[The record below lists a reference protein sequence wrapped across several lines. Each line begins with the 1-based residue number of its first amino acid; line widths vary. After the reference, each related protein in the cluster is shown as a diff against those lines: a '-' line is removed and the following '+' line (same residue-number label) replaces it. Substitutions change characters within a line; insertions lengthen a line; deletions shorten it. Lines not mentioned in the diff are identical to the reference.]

1 MSLNLKWILVAGA
14 RPNFMKIAPLIKEIE
29 RYNAAQGGAKQKIT
43 PVLVHTGQHY
53 DDGLS
58 KVFFDEL
65 NIPKPDINLGVG
77 SGNHGEQTGKI
88 MIAFEKV
95 VIKNKPDLVIL
106 VGDVNSTI
114 ACALVSAKLNI
125 PVAHVE
131 AGLRS
136 FDRSMPEEINRILTD
151 QISDFLFTPS
161 KDANENLLKEGIPS
175 KKIFF
180 VGNIMV
186 DSLMSILPYI
196 KKSKI
201 FSRLNSILPQGNF
214 GQEYAL
220 LTLHRPSN
228 VDNKKILSRELN
240 CISKISK
247 EIPILFPVH
256 PRTKKQIQTFG
267 LQEKINWLN
276 EEFQLLNRLNKNH
289 IYGLPPLGYLDFMAL
304 MQSAKMV
311 FTDSGGIQE
320 ESTVIGVPCITLREN
335 TERPVTLHQGT
346 NILAGTDPDK
356 IKKAFVYAI
365 SKNRIKTKIPELWDG
380 KTAKRIVNVLTNRLP
395 QHRKS
400 R

>member
-1 MSLNLKWILVAGA
+1 MAKRLKWILVGGA
-14 RPNFMKIAPLIKEIE
+14 RPNFMKIAPLIKEIK
-29 RYNAAQGGAKQKIT
+29 RYNAYQETGKTKII
-43 PVLVHTGQHY
+43 PLLVHTGQHY

-65 NIPKPDINLGVG
+65 NIPKPDINLGIG
-77 SGNHGEQTGKI
+77 SGSHGKQTGKI
-88 MIAFEKV
+88 MIAFEEV
-95 VIKNKPDLVIL
+95 VIKSKPDLVIL

-380 KTAKRIVNVLTNRLP
+380 KTAKRIIKIL
-395 QHRKS
+395 S
-400 R
+400 SY